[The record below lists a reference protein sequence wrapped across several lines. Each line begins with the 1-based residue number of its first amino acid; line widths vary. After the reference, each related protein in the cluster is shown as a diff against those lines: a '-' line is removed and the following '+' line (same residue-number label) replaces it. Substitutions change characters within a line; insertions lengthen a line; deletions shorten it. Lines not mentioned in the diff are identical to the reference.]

1 MSDPNYKDCGHHAI
15 TIRQSMVKEKTQ
27 VNTSLMPG
35 SIIEYERFVN
45 TATRILVMD
54 DAHQGWI
61 FCLQAT
67 RMNRL
72 ADKESDDFLLAPTES
87 PSVVLFLSEAISRNF
102 PDR

>member
-1 MSDPNYKDCGHHAI
+1 
-15 TIRQSMVKEKTQ
+15 
-27 VNTSLMPG
+27 
-35 SIIEYERFVN
+35 
-45 TATRILVMD
+45 MD